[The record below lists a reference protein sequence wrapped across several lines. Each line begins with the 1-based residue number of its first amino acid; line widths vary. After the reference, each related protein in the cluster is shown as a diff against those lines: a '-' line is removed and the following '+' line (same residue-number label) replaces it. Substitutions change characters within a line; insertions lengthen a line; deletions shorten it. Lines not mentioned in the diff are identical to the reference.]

1 MDKRYRVIFSSL
13 LKEEDHFKHQMLRLG
28 VSEEV
33 TKDIVKKAPVILKRR
48 LSLREARIY
57 ADAIFQAGG
66 KATIHVEDNGNDRVE
81 DGSSSGI
88 ITMKNFIM
96 CPRCG
101 QKQVRSEAC
110 VRCGFIF

>member
-13 LKEEDHFKHQMLRLG
+13 LTEEDHFKHRMLRLG

-33 TKDIVKKAPVILKRR
+33 TRDIVKRAPVILKRD
-48 LSLREARIY
+48 LSLREARAY

-66 KATIHVEDNGNDRVE
+66 KAVIHVEDRGNE
-81 DGSSSGI
+81 GMENGSSSGI
-88 ITMKNFIM
+88 LTMKNFIM

-110 VRCGFIF
+110 VRCGINF